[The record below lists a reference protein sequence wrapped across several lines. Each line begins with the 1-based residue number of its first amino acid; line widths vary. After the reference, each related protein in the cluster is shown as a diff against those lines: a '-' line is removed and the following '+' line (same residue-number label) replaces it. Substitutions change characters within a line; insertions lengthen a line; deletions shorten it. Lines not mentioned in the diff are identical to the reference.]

1 DEVHM
6 FSKSSFNALL
16 KTLEEPPAHVKFLLA
31 TTDPQKLPVT
41 VLSRCLQFNLRAL
54 SPAQITG
61 HLAHVLRQESI
72 EFDSAGL
79 NAIAMAAN
87 GSMRD
92 ALSLLDQAIA
102 FGGGRVE
109 RDAVVDM
116 LGLTDHAALL
126 DILRY
131 LAAGDAPAL
140 FATLEQVMAR
150 AVDPASILAQLL
162 ELLHEIGLQQFLPQK
177 NESADDPFAQARNE
191 LAAALDP
198 EQVQLWY
205 QIALTGRRDLP
216 YASSPRAGLEM
227 TLLRMLA
234 FLPSSAGAKTA
245 ISRAAAASAAAPRTS
260 PAQASMSP
268 TSAKAAISSLEPKP
282 IEASEPASAQLA
294 PETTVSVTS
303 AVASAD
309 ASWEQIIP
317 QLGLKGPFRALAEHC
332 VLRRED
338 GQASLVMSAEYAGA
352 ATEAIRSRLIEATS
366 AFLGMPVKFVES
378 GQSAMPTPAA
388 NRSQREAAARE
399 RARQELDES
408 PAVQVLKQRAGA
420 SMIEDTL
427 QLSDKEPTKE

>member
-54 SPAQITG
+54 SPAQIAG

-79 NAIAMAAN
+79 NAIATAAN

-126 DILRY
+126 DILRH
-131 LAAGDAPAL
+131 LATGDASAL
-140 FATLEQVMAR
+140 FATLEQVMER
-150 AVDPASILAQLL
+150 AADPAGILAQLL

-177 NESADDPFAQARNE
+177 NESADDPFAEARDE
-191 LAAALDP
+191 LATALDP

-245 ISRAAAASAAAPRTS
+245 MSRAATASASVPRTP
-260 PAQASMSP
+260 PAQASVSP
-268 TSAKAAISSLEPKP
+268 TSAKAAISSFEPRP
-282 IEASEPASAQLA
+282 AEASEPTSMQLA
-294 PETTVSVTS
+294 TEVTAPAMP
-303 AVASAD
+303 AVVSAD
-309 ASWEQIIP
+309 APWEQIIP
-317 QLGLKGPFRALAEHC
+317 QLGLKGPYRALAEHC
-332 VLRRED
+332 ALRRED
-338 GQASLVMSAEYAGA
+338 GQALLVVSAEHAGA

-378 GQSAMPTPAA
+378 GKSTMTTPAS

-408 PAVQVLKQRAGA
+408 PAVQVLKHRAGA